1 MISALMGIDMNNKAA
16 KSKST
21 INNNI
26 SDERISFLVSV
37 AKAYYEQNATQQEI
51 AETLNISRSQ
61 ISRYLDEARELGVVQ
76 IHVITPND
84 RNIRMEKSFYEA
96 FPHLKNIIILPLQN
110 SNIDACRILIGRM
123 TANYLQSIFN
133 NNTRLGIGA
142 GRSVRSAVN
151 WLKPVEYDA
160 TVVQIVGSTGYR
172 SQEVDYN
179 ELAGAAAKNLNV
191 PVYYLN
197 APAILG
203 KSSGTAEEFISKNS
217 LLSEIIALSKQ
228 CSIYLL
234 GIGSVA
240 SNEIYVRSGLLDKEE
255 LEDAAGK
262 GAIGNICANF
272 YKVDGSLY
280 ETQFD
285 NRVIGVNLNDIKRAE
300 YRIGVAAGDDKVM
313 PIFGALNGEYINVLV
328 TDEETAR
335 KVIDLKKEK
344 L

>member
-1 MISALMGIDMNNKAA
+1 MGNKAA
-16 KSKST
+16 KNKSS
-21 INNNI
+21 IVNNI
-26 SDERISFLVSV
+26 SDERIDFLVSV

-61 ISRYLDEARELGVVQ
+61 ISRYLDEAKELGIVQ

-84 RNIRMEKSFYEA
+84 RNIQMEKSFYDI
-96 FPHLKNIIILPLQN
+96 FPHLKNIIISPLQN
-110 SNIDACRILIGRM
+110 SNVDACRILIGRM
-123 TANYLQSIFN
+123 AANYVQNIFN
-133 NNTRLGIGA
+133 NNTKLGIGA
-142 GRSVRSAVN
+142 GRSVRSTVS

-172 SQEVDYN
+172 SQDVDYN
-179 ELAGAAAKNLNV
+179 ELAGSAAKNLNV

-203 KSSGTAEEFISKNS
+203 KNSGTADELISKNS
-217 LLSEIIALSKQ
+217 LLSEIITLSKQ
-228 CSIYLL
+228 CNIYLL

-240 SNEIYVRSGLLDKEE
+240 SNEIYVRAGLIDKEE
-255 LEDAAGK
+255 LADAVK
-262 GAIGNICANF
+262 NGAIGNICANF
-272 YKVDGSLY
+272 YKIDGSLC

-285 NRVIGVNLNDIKRAE
+285 GRVIGVNLNDIKLAE
-300 YRIGVAAGDDKVM
+300 YRIGIAAGDDKVM

-328 TDEETAR
+328 TDEETAK
-335 KVIDLKKEK
+335 KVIDLKKGK